1 MSLTNSKNGANG
13 VLGSHNTTRPKA
25 SKIDRI
31 IGYLMR
37 KRKKQ
42 QPAIAVTTSTQDE
55 DVIMY
60 SRHACHA
67 LEKDCIGKGR
77 DELYKMPL
85 DDQNMMCLEE
95 NHMQDGK
102 IVGLG
107 GTMKN
112 LKQQH
117 VDGKPPLLPVAGAET
132 KVFIKMPKKKKLTP
146 TNKTSAE
153 VSCQANES
161 VEIECKIPEF
171 EKQIE
176 SLPRRLIA
184 KLKARPNTRFVYS
197 QLLNFLRCKHFM
209 HVRDSHFITTLV
221 ADARAWLLKNNYT
234 MENAIEYSI
243 LASAVQQAFAISA
256 EELAFRA
263 FVKKPQVIDHIE
275 HLNATMSG
283 DLGRVF
289 MFSNGGNI
297 LSKVARRPFMRHL
310 QLAPK
315 TEHLV

>member
-1 MSLTNSKNGANG
+1 MSVTNRNNGANG

-42 QPAIAVTTSTQDE
+42 KLAIEASTEQSAE
-55 DVIMY
+55 DTILY

-67 LEKDCIGKGR
+67 LEKDCQGKGR
-77 DELYKMPL
+77 DDLYKMSL
-85 DDQNMMCLEE
+85 DDQNIMRLEE
-95 NHMQDGK
+95 NHLQDGQV
-102 IVGLG
+102 VGLG
-107 GTMKN
+107 GTMEQ
-112 LKQQH
+112 LKQMH
-117 VDGKPPLLPVAGAET
+117 IDGKPPLLPVAGEET
-132 KVFIKMPKKKKLTP
+132 KVHIKMPKRKKIP
-146 TNKTSAE
+146 KTKSSVE

-234 MENAIEYSI
+234 METAIEYSI

-275 HLNATMSG
+275 HLNATMAG